1 VAGIAV
7 ITFCEVNQYIGD
19 GVAAY
24 DVSDKV
30 VKYFHSSEADQRTP
44 EVAAAAGA
52 RSSGPAQSRVASV
65 AKMVLSVYAMSYS
78 DIESALHRVEQLCK
92 EAEKTQS
99 VRHDDI
105 SKLSADQVM

>member
-1 VAGIAV
+1 M
-7 ITFCEVNQYIGD
+7 ITFCKVNQYIGD
-19 GVAAY
+19 RLAAG

-30 VKYFHSSEADQRTP
+30 VKYFHSSETDQRTL

-52 RSSGPAQSRVASV
+52 RSPRLALSHAASG

-99 VRHDDI
+99 VRLDDI